1 MDDIIS
7 HGAYTVATYTDEVFS
22 QADRFL
28 NVNMIG
34 EGGVAAD
41 DFGNNEDNIAA
52 NSENNKDLE
61 DATTDVMLMSADVF
75 NTNPFL
81 LNKC

>member
-7 HGAYTVATYTDEVFS
+7 HGAYTVATYTDEVCS

-81 LNKC
+81 FNKC

>member
-7 HGAYTVATYTDEVFS
+7 HGAYTVATYMDEVFS

-41 DFGNNEDNIAA
+41 DFGNNG
-52 NSENNKDLE
+52 
-61 DATTDVMLMSADVF
+61 TT
-75 NTNPFL
+75 
-81 LNKC
+81 

>member
-28 NVNMIG
+28 NINMIG
-34 EGGVAAD
+34 KEA
-41 DFGNNEDNIAA
+41 
-52 NSENNKDLE
+52 SLPMTLE
-61 DATTDVMLMSADVF
+61 IMRTT
-75 NTNPFL
+75 
-81 LNKC
+81 